1 MLFRCELDHPHED
14 DIDRRSHASWIS
26 A

>member
-14 DIDRRSHASWIS
+14 DIDRRSHTSWMS